1 MKTEE
6 NMNKLINY
14 LKVKSYKESDIII
27 ILDSNNE
34 IIKAYQEITNL
45 KLTEI
50 IAYRG
55 LKVKIIPNK
64 ETLIAAIVYSTVN
77 PIMYIL
83 EDDGVIEYILEIKN
97 GLFKKLIE
105 KADPKTISQTLYY
118 LTEKWTYNTVQ
129 LTTID
134 KVKLKRLNNKIFR
147 LVKE

>member
-6 NMNKLINY
+6 KIIKFINY
-14 LKVKSYKESDIII
+14 LKVKSYKESDIVI

-34 IIKAYQEITNL
+34 MIKAYQKITNL
-45 KLTEI
+45 QPTDI
-50 IAYRG
+50 MTYRG

-64 ETLIAAIVYSTVN
+64 EPLVAAIVYSTVN

-118 LTEKWTYNTVQ
+118 LTEKWTYNTAQ